1 MTKGTVSYINEDV
14 ASKLLKEWAPILNF
28 KSSKVKPL
36 TEHRDRLNMAIVLQ
50 NQMNWLAEN
59 TNTSVYGNSQPTAG
73 VFSGD
78 NYARGDARLPKVL
91 IPMIRRT
98 FAENITN
105 EIVGVQ
111 PMSGPVG
118 TAWALRFFYEPTA
131 LNQRDYPKYDNSPD
145 AHRFDR
151 DGHGTGW
158 SLSGQTSTGRASANN
173 GPFGPHVDSPNS
185 EQWLSA
191 NRYSSATSS
200 LNVDHPFD
208 PTSATPLASGD
219 TVDNEAWQ
227 TEGHEAGYNWLNT
240 AYTGAR
246 WNGYDTIQNN
256 AKAAIAADDAAKVEK
271 DKAIDAMISEA
282 DKGVARLVSDYEQTG
297 RIPQMTI
304 DISKTTVEARSRKL
318 AASWSVEIEQDLK
331 AQNGIDISA
340 ELTTA
345 LSYEIQAETDR
356 EMVAR
361 MKAICLKAGTSN
373 PGKGNGF
380 GFWDCGTSDARW
392 LGERARDLYSRIV
405 VEANRIA
412 VRNRRGPANF
422 IIATPRVC
430 ALLELGPD
438 YKVMPLNGTVDTA
451 NQGTAKAGTVGG
463 RFTIYRDTRSE
474 AYYDMGAVQTPV
486 EYALLGYKGSEYYDT
501 GIVYCPYIPVLMQQT
516 IGPNDFSPRMGVMTR
531 YGVADNIFGADMY
544 YYLLICLG
552 FGQLRRSSYLAN
564 HITLA

>member
-1 MTKGTVSYINEDV
+1 MTKGKVSYIQEDV
-14 ASKLLKEWAPILNF
+14 AEQLLKEWAPIINYT
-28 KSSKVKPL
+28 SSKVKPL

-50 NQMNWLAEN
+50 NQMHYLAEN
-59 TNTSVYGNSQPTAG
+59 TNTSVYGNTQPTAG

-98 FAENITN
+98 FCENITN

-118 TAWALRFFYEPTA
+118 SAWALRFFYEPTA
-131 LNQRDYPKYDNSPD
+131 LNQRDFPGPGTPE
-145 AHRFDR
+145 AHNFDR
-151 DGHGTGW
+151 DGHSTPWPQNRNG
-158 SLSGQTSTGRASANN
+158 STSRPNDD
-173 GPFGPHVDSPNS
+173 HVTNPQSDAY
-185 EQWLSA
+185 LSA
-191 NRYSSATSS
+191 TRG
-200 LNVDHPFD
+200 
-208 PTSATPLASGD
+208 TSATDMKYNHPFPPAPVSGEEGK
-219 TVDNEAWQ
+219 VDNEAWQ
-227 TEGHEAGYNWLNT
+227 DEGHEAGYNWLNT
-240 AYTGAR
+240 SYTGAKYK
-246 WNGYDTIQNN
+246 GYDDI
-256 AKAAIAADDAAKVEK
+256 IAAASGAEGVAGDSEK
-271 DKAIDAMISEA
+271 EKAVNSMIAEA

-304 DISKTTVEARSRKL
+304 DIQKTVVEARSRKL

-356 EMVAR
+356 EMVSR
-361 MKAICLKAGTSN
+361 MKAICLKAGTRN
-373 PGKGNGF
+373 PATGNGF
-380 GFWDCGTSDARW
+380 SFWDCGTSDARW

-451 NQGTAKAGTVGG
+451 NQGTTKRGTVGG
-463 RFTIYRDTRSE
+463 RFTVYADTRSE
-474 AYYDMGAVQTPV
+474 AYYDMGAIQTPV

-501 GIVYCPYIPVLMQQT
+501 GIVYCPYIPVMLQT
-516 IGPNDFSPRMGVMTR
+516 TMGPNDFSPRMGVMTR
-531 YGVADNIFGADMY
+531 YGVADNIFGADQY
-544 YYLLICLG
+544 YHLLICLG

>member
-1 MTKGTVSYINEDV
+1 MTKGKVSYIQKDV
-14 ASKLLKEWAPILNF
+14 AEKLLEEWSPIINY

-50 NQMNWLAEN
+50 NQMNYLAEN
-59 TNTSVYGNSQPTAG
+59 TNTGVYGNSQPTAG

-98 FAENITN
+98 FCENITN

-118 TAWALRFFYEPTA
+118 SAWALRFFYEPTA
-131 LNQRDYPKYDNSPD
+131 LNQRDFPKSPSEEP
-145 AHRFDR
+145 HNFDR
-151 DGHGTGW
+151 DGHDKPW
-158 SLSGQTSTGRASANN
+158 PQTNKSTGRRDTQ
-173 GPFGPHVDSPNS
+173 GDHVTNPQSD
-185 EQWLSA
+185 EYLSA

-200 LNVDHPFD
+200 TEFKHPF
-208 PTSATPLASGD
+208 PPAPVSGEEKE
-219 TVDNEAWQ
+219 VDNEAW
-227 TEGHEAGYNWLNT
+227 TEEGHEAGYNWLNT
-240 AYTGAR
+240 SYTGAKYK
-246 WNGYDTIQNN
+246 GYDDILTS
-256 AKAAIAADDAAKVEK
+256 AKAAISDEDKAKEEK

-304 DISKTTVEARSRKL
+304 DIQKTVVEARSRKL

-356 EMVAR
+356 EMISR
-361 MKAICLKAGTSN
+361 MKAICLKAGTRN
-373 PGKGNGF
+373 PATGNGF
-380 GFWDCGTSDARW
+380 SFWDCGTSDARW

-474 AYYDMGAVQTPV
+474 AYYDMGAVATPV

-501 GIVYCPYIPVLMQQT
+501 GIVYCPYIPVMLQQT

-531 YGVADNIFGADMY
+531 YGVADNIFGADQY
-544 YYLLICLG
+544 YHLLICLG

>member
-1 MTKGTVSYINEDV
+1 MTKGKVSYIQKDV
-14 ASKLLKEWAPILNF
+14 AEKLLEEWSPIINY

-50 NQMNWLAEN
+50 NQMNYLAEN

-98 FAENITN
+98 FCENITN

-118 TAWALRFFYEPTA
+118 SAWALRFFYEPTA
-131 LNQRDYPKYDNSPD
+131 LNQRDIPQDVEP
-145 AHRFDR
+145 HRFDR
-151 DGHGTGW
+151 DGHAEAWPQTN
-158 SLSGQTSTGRASANN
+158 TSTGRK
-173 GPFGPHVDSPNS
+173 GDDHVTNPQS
-185 EQWLSA
+185 EAYLKA
-191 NRYSSATSS
+191 DRTKAEDPYK
-200 LNVDHPFD
+200 HPF
-208 PTSATPLASGD
+208 PPAPVEAEEKE
-219 TVDNEAWQ
+219 VDNEAW
-227 TEGHEAGYNWLNT
+227 TEEGHEAGYNWLNT
-240 AYTGAR
+240 SYTGAKYK
-246 WNGYDTIQNN
+246 GYD
-256 AKAAIAADDAAKVEK
+256 AIIGSAMDAASGGEGGTEEK
-271 DKAIDAMISEA
+271 ALAVQAMIAEA

-304 DISKTTVEARSRKL
+304 DIQKTVVEARSRKL

-356 EMVAR
+356 EMVSR
-361 MKAICLKAGTSN
+361 MKAICLKAGTRN
-373 PGKGNGF
+373 PATGNGF
-380 GFWDCGTSDARW
+380 SFWDCGTSDARW
-392 LGERARDLYSRIV
+392 LGERARDLYARIV

-463 RFTIYRDTRSE
+463 RFTIYRDTRTE
-474 AYYDMGAVQTPV
+474 AYYDMGAITTPV

-501 GIVYCPYIPVLMQQT
+501 GIVYCPYIPVMLQQT

-531 YGVADNIFGADMY
+531 YGVADNIFGADQY
-544 YYLLICLG
+544 YHLLICLG
-552 FGQLRRSSYLAN
+552 FGQSRRSSYLAN

>member
-1 MTKGTVSYINEDV
+1 MTKGQVSYISKDV
-14 ASKLLKEWAPILNF
+14 AETLLKEWAPIINF
-28 KSSKVKPL
+28 KSSKIKPL

-98 FAENITN
+98 FCENITN

-118 TAWALRFFYEPTA
+118 SAWALRFFYEPTA
-131 LNQRDYPKYDNSPD
+131 LNQRDIPGPGTPEEHN
-145 AHRFDR
+145 FDR
-151 DGHGTGW
+151 DGHRTAWPAGN
-158 SLSGQTSTGRASANN
+158 TSTGRKDTQ
-173 GPFGPHVDSPNS
+173 GDHVTNPQS
-185 EQWLSA
+185 EEYLSA
-191 NRYSSATSS
+191 VRGTSAADMTYK
-200 LNVDHPFD
+200 HPF
-208 PTSATPLASGD
+208 PPAPVSGEEG
-219 TVDNEAWQ
+219 TVDNEAW
-227 TEGHEAGYNWLNT
+227 TNEGHEAGYNWLNT

-246 WNGYDTIQNN
+246 YNGYDTIIGK
-256 AKAAIAADDAAKVEK
+256 AKDAVSAEDKQKKEK
-271 DKAIDAMISEA
+271 DKAIEAMISEA

-304 DISKTTVEARSRKL
+304 DIQKTVVEARSRKL

-361 MKAICLKAGTSN
+361 MKAICLKAGTRDPS
-373 PGKGNGF
+373 KGNGF
-380 GFWDCGTSDARW
+380 SFWDCGTSDARW

-405 VEANRIA
+405 VESNRIA

-438 YKVMPLNGTVDTA
+438 YKVMPLNGTVDTT

-463 RFTIYRDTRSE
+463 RFTVYRDTRSE
-474 AYYDMGAVQTPV
+474 AYYDMGAVETPV

-501 GIVYCPYIPVLMQQT
+501 GIVFCPYIPVMLQQT

-531 YGVADNIFGADMY
+531 YGVADNIFGADQY
-544 YYLLICLG
+544 YHLLICLG

>member
-1 MTKGTVSYINEDV
+1 MTKGKVSYIQEDV
-14 ASKLLKEWAPILNF
+14 AEQLLKEWAPIINYT
-28 KSSKVKPL
+28 SSKVKPL

-50 NQMNWLAEN
+50 NQMHYLAEN

-98 FAENITN
+98 FCENITN

-118 TAWALRFFYEPTA
+118 SAWALRFFYEPTA
-131 LNQRDYPKYDNSPD
+131 LNQRDFPQGADPHN
-145 AHRFDR
+145 FDR
-151 DGHGTGW
+151 DGHDTPWAKNRNGSTSRDGDDHRTNPQ
-158 SLSGQTSTGRASANN
+158 SDAYLSATRGTSTT
-173 GPFGPHVDSPNS
+173 DM
-185 EQWLSA
+185 Q
-191 NRYSSATSS
+191 YK
-200 LNVDHPFD
+200 HPF
-208 PTSATPLASGD
+208 PPAPVSGEEGK
-219 TVDNEAWQ
+219 VDNEAWQ
-227 TEGHEAGYNWLNT
+227 DEGHEAGYNWLNT
-240 AYTGAR
+240 SYTGAKYK
-246 WNGYDTIQNN
+246 GYDDIIGAAVT
-256 AKAAIAADDAAKVEK
+256 ASGVAGDSEKEKAVNSMIA
-271 DKAIDAMISEA
+271 EA

-304 DISKTTVEARSRKL
+304 DIQKTVVEARSRKL
-318 AASWSVEIEQDLK
+318 AASWSTEIEQDLK

-356 EMVAR
+356 EMVSR
-361 MKAICLKAGTSN
+361 MKAICLKAGTRN
-373 PGKGNGF
+373 PATGNGF
-380 GFWDCGTSDARW
+380 SFWDCGTSDARW

-474 AYYDMGAVQTPV
+474 AYYDMGAIQTPV

-501 GIVYCPYIPVLMQQT
+501 GIVYCPYIPVMLQST

-531 YGVADNIFGADMY
+531 YGVADNIFGADQY
-544 YYLLICLG
+544 YHLLICLG